1 MLYSVAVFAPLAG
14 ALVAGLLGPAIGDR
28 AAELATILGMVVS
41 ATAGVIVM
49 GHIAFEGGSYAS
61 VPIADWMQSG
71 AFQAHWALRYD
82 TLSAVMVGMVSF
94 VSMLIHIYTVGYMRD
109 RRRPQFRDQLQ
120 DFGDRFLGIV
130 TSAIWKAT

>member
-14 ALVAGLLGPAIGDR
+14 TLVAGLLGPAIGDR

-49 GHIAFEGGSYAS
+49 GHVAFEGGSYAS

-71 AFQAHWALRYD
+71 TFQAHWALRYD

-94 VSMLIHIYTVGYMRD
+94 VSIADPHLHHRLHG
-109 RRRPQFRDQLQ
+109 RRAGRVALPLHSLHQPFHL
-120 DFGDRFLGIV
+120 LHACS
-130 TSAIWKAT
+130 TA